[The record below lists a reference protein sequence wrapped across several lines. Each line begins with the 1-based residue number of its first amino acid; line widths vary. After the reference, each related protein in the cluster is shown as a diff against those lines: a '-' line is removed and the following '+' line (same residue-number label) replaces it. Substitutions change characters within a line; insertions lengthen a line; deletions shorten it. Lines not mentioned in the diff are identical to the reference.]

1 MPERDGARAYAG
13 SYADKRARMRSAG
26 GFLIRDSHV
35 TVRIWRADPRLP
47 RRQRSA
53 VNAMR
58 SNS

>member
-1 MPERDGARAYAG
+1 MLERDGARADAG
-13 SYADKRARMRSAG
+13 SYADKRARMRPAG

-35 TVRIWRADPRLP
+35 TV
-47 RRQRSA
+47 